1 MADTTSP
8 APDQPA
14 PSTSQAASGVP
25 DDAPA
30 PIVPLAQLAL
40 ADAVRDV
47 EAHVAADGWDA
58 PPRVFA
64 LVRTADAMAADP
76 GLADRLPPEVV
87 TAARGIPDHL
97 VSVEQEGLADV
108 ETLEDLLAGIS
119 WPDTVDGAAIVA
131 ERVILPPSAEE
142 GLPTDPAAALAYL
155 SSHPDR
161 QDVRLAVGVLR
172 DGTPWC
178 AVRTR
183 ANDDGDDVAFGP
195 DLVPGLIEGLR
206 ATFE

>member
-8 APDQPA
+8 VPDQPT
-14 PSTSQAASGVP
+14 PSSNVGVP
-25 DDAPA
+25 DDSPA
-30 PIVPLAQLAL
+30 PIVPLEQLAL

-64 LVRTADAMAADP
+64 LVRTADALAANP
-76 GLADRLPPEVV
+76 GLADQLPAEVV
-87 TAARGIPDHL
+87 NAARGIPGHL
-97 VSVEQEGLADV
+97 ISVEQEGLPDA
-108 ETLEDLLAGIS
+108 ETLEELLGSLS
-119 WPDTVDGAAIVA
+119 WPSTVDGAAIVA

-183 ANDDGDDVAFGP
+183 SHDDGNDVAFGP
-195 DLVPGLIEGLR
+195 DLVPGLIDGLR

>member
-1 MADTTSP
+1 MPDTTSP

-14 PSTSQAASGVP
+14 DPTAPAPTGVP

-47 EAHVAADGWDA
+47 EAHVAADGWDS

-64 LVRTADAMAADP
+64 LVRTADAIAATP
-76 GLADRLPPEVV
+76 GLADQLPPEVV

-97 VSVEQEGLADV
+97 VSVEQEGLPDA
-108 ETLEDLLAGIS
+108 ETLEELLGTLS
-119 WPDTVDGAAIVA
+119 WPSTVDGAAIVA

>member
-1 MADTTSP
+1 MADATTP

-14 PSTSQAASGVP
+14 PSPQGAPDGVA

-30 PIVPLAQLAL
+30 PVLPLAQLAL
-40 ADAVRDV
+40 ADAVREV
-47 EAHVAADGWDA
+47 EAHVATGGWDA

-64 LVRTADAMAADP
+64 LVRTADAIAANP
-76 GLADRLPPEVV
+76 ALADQLPPEVV
-87 TAARGIPDHL
+87 ATARALPDHL
-97 VSVEQEGLADV
+97 VSVEQEGLPDV
-108 ETLEDLLAGIS
+108 ETLEELLAGIS
-119 WPDTVDGAAIVA
+119 WPSTVDGAALVA

-142 GLPTDPAAALAYL
+142 GLPTDPAAALSYL

-183 ANDDGDDVAFGP
+183 AHDSDDDVAFGP
-195 DLVPGLIEGLR
+195 DLVPGLVDGLR